1 MARVRHI
8 KSRLRRW
15 GKPLLALA
23 GLLLAL
29 GLAEVL
35 TRLSGLTPEIKPIW
49 LSKDDNVY
57 ERSDNAILGFELKA
71 NYRTHAGSDVRSHF
85 DTNSHGQRDIE
96 RLISKRPETRRVILS
111 GDSVVEG
118 HGLTQV
124 DDTISRQLE
133 QLYPDGST
141 EVMNFGVSGYC
152 TRAEIELLDVKGLK
166 FSPDIVVLVFV
177 ENDFDN
183 FNPETF
189 ALQRND
195 RPGWVKQLFVDSHV
209 FRATCLGLDL
219 FSFRSD
225 FDPASWNHHAI
236 GDNNVVDGL
245 QRFSRLSRDHGFV
258 PLIAI
263 WPRFENEK
271 VDDVHPLP
279 GSSGELV
286 IERLASSHHIRSV
299 RLSEYFKRDYERRGQ
314 PLSPRLLYTVGDG
327 MHPSI
332 EGSRIAATALKDV
345 LSSVE
350 NVSSSGSLAEQAVVD
365 SSPDVEAV
373 EAVEIARSL
382 GTKQRPNY
390 HRIYNN
396 EGNRLLLDGKPDQAA
411 AFYRRA
417 IHEQP
422 NSVEAHTNLG
432 KILQKQDRLTEAVEH
447 FSQALTANPDF
458 ADAHVNLANA
468 LVLLRDFEGALHHY
482 LAVVDSQSPE
492 IDAVHLNIGLI
503 QMQKRRLKPALEHFD
518 QAERFARADDAEFR
532 LRLARCYFDLSSQ
545 LHDSVDSSTEVN
557 STSAVEVLEKAA
569 RLVSPDSPAA
579 SEIAERLNQYTKP

>member
-1 MARVRHI
+1 M
-8 KSRLRRW
+8 SRLRRW

-35 TRLSGLTPEIKPIW
+35 TRWSGLTPEIKPIW

-57 ERSDNAILGFELKA
+57 KRSDNAVLGFELKA
-71 NYRTHAGSDVRSHF
+71 NYRGDAGSNVRSHF

-96 RLISKRPETRRVILS
+96 RLVTRDAETRRVILL

-118 HGLTQV
+118 HGLTLV
-124 DDTISRQLE
+124 DDTMSRQLE
-133 QLYPDGST
+133 QLYPDGDT
-141 EVMNFGVSGYC
+141 EVLNFGVSGYC
-152 TRAEIELLDVKGLK
+152 TRAEIELLEVKGLK

-189 ALQRND
+189 ALQRDD
-195 RPGWVKQLFVDSHV
+195 RSDWAKRLFVDSHV
-209 FRATCLGLDL
+209 FRATCLSLDL

-225 FDPASWNHHAI
+225 FDPAKWNQHAI

-245 QRFSRLSRDHGFV
+245 ERYSRLSRAHDFV

-263 WPRFENEK
+263 WPRFENASI
-271 VDDVHPLP
+271 DDVHPLP
-279 GSSGELV
+279 GDSGDLV
-286 IERLASSHHIRSV
+286 IERLAASQRIRSV
-299 RLSEYFKRDYERRGQ
+299 RLSEYFERDYALRDQ
-314 PLSPRLLYTVGDG
+314 SLSPRLLYTVGDG

-332 EGSRIAATALKDV
+332 EGSRIAAKALKDV
-345 LSSVE
+345 LTNVE
-350 NVSSSGSLAEQAVVD
+350 NL
-365 SSPDVEAV
+365 SSPDTPSVQSAVKSQADVEAV
-373 EAVEIARSL
+373 EVARAIGS
-382 GTKQRPNY
+382 KRRPNY

-417 IHEQP
+417 IQEQP

-432 KILQKQDRLTEAVEH
+432 NILQNQNRLTEAVEH
-447 FSQALTANPDF
+447 YSQALATNPDF
-458 ADAHVNLANA
+458 TDARINLANA
-468 LVLLRDFEGALHHY
+468 LVMLQDFKRALHHY
-482 LAVVDSQSPE
+482 QAVVGSQSSE
-492 IDAVHLNIGLI
+492 LDAVHLNIGLI
-503 QMQKRRLKPALEHFD
+503 QMQAGRLKPAWQHFD
-518 QAERFARADDAEFR
+518 QAALFAKADDAEFR
-532 LRLARCYFDLSSQ
+532 LRLARCYFDLASQ
-545 LHDSVDSSTEVN
+545 LHESDDSSAATD
-557 STSAVEVLEKAA
+557 STSALEVLQKAA
-569 RLVSPDSPAA
+569 SLVPPDSPAA